1 LRVLVDGDSCFR
13 KVRDF
18 LIESAIKK
26 RIDLLIAADDSSK
39 LLSEEL
45 PFAVLIEPGKDSVD
59 NYLLN
64 IGKADDVLITRD
76 LLFAKEA
83 LSKGMD
89 VMNDRG
95 VILDKSKLSKMI
107 QQRDISMALM
117 AGGHNRAIKKKIG
130 INRDEF
136 ENFKKTIYIFIEN
149 KEKV

>member
-1 LRVLVDGDSCFR
+1 MRVLVDGDSCFR